1 MRDCLVLYYS
11 TCLFIPPIKDKN
23 KRKIIF
29 IQKIRI
35 LKEKFTKIKIKII
48 ILGSLPIYPLSER
61 LESPKLFMA
70 CLPSRKQRCGV
81 YIYSAYINVGFN
93 YLMGHT
99 KLK

>member
-1 MRDCLVLYYS
+1 MYFTTALAYS
-11 TCLFIPPIKDKN
+11 YLPSKIKN

-29 IQKIRI
+29 IQKIRT
-35 LKEKFTKIKIKII
+35 LKEKFTKIKIKIKII
-48 ILGSLPIYPLSER
+48 ILGSLPIYPISER
-61 LESPKLFMA
+61 LENPKLFMT
-70 CLPSRKQRCGV
+70 CLPSRKQGCGV